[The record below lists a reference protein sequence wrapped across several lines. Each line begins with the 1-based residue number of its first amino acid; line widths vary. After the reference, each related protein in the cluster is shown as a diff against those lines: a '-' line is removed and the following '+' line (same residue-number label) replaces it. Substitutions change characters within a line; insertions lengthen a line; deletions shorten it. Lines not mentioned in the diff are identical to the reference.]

1 MLPKKKKKCYSY
13 DNLDKKELG
22 AFKQTEEVS
31 GTTWCIDIHFVV
43 RNNVF
48 SIITC
53 QFNKL

>member
-1 MLPKKKKKCYSY
+1 MLPKKKKHYSY

-22 AFKQTEEVS
+22 VVIQTEEVG

-43 RNNVF
+43 RKNVF